1 MSEITITP
9 CKSVRGELFV
19 PGDKSISHRA
29 IMISSLSNDRTEIEG
44 LCVGEDSLRTIEAF
58 RRLGVVIESKDGLTQ
73 QSNLNAKTKK
83 TIIVK
88 GRGLRGLR
96 PPPEALYLGNSATT
110 MRLLLGILAGQ
121 EFECKLSGDISLN
134 QRPMKRVTAPLRL
147 MGASINGR
155 DDANFAPLTIRGS
168 SLKGID
174 YHSKIASAQVKS
186 AILFAGLYAKG
197 VTRLKEPEKS
207 RDHTE
212 RMLKSFGVSLKVKG
226 RSVAIT
232 SPCKYLS
239 SPGRIIIPGDISSA
253 AFFLVAAAIIKGSQ
267 LTLKSVGLNPT
278 RTGIIDILKR
288 MGADIKI
295 FNVQYSGRKI
305 FDFLHSK
312 QKSNIYEPTGDIT
325 IKGTGK
331 LVATTI
337 TLKEIPRTIDE
348 LPILMVA
355 ASCAQGKTQ
364 IRGAGELRLKETD
377 RINSM
382 VLNLSKMGAK
392 IKSNSQGD
400 IIIEGTKRLRGS
412 KVDSFSDHRTAMSM
426 VIAGLVAEDKTTIA
440 DTACIDTSF
449 PDFMLTLQKII

>member
-1 MSEITITP
+1 MAEITITP

-29 IMISSLSNDRTEIEG
+29 IMISSLSNGRTEIEG
-44 LCVGEDSLRTIEAF
+44 LCIGEDSLCTVEAL
-58 RRLGVVIESKDGLTQ
+58 RRLGVAIESEEGLTQ
-73 QSNLNAKTKK
+73 QSNLTLKTAKTV
-83 TIIVK
+83 IVK
-88 GRGLRGLR
+88 GMGLRGLR
-96 PPPEALYLGNSATT
+96 PPQEPLYLGNSGTT

-121 EFECKLSGDISLN
+121 EFECKLSGDLSLN
-134 QRPMKRVTAPLRL
+134 QRPMKRVTEPLRL
-147 MGASINGR
+147 MGAQINGR
-155 DDANFAPLTIRGS
+155 DDANFAPLTIRGG

-174 YHSKIASAQVKS
+174 YHSKISSAQVKS

-197 VTRLKEPEKS
+197 GTRFREPEKS

-212 RMLKSFGVSLKVKG
+212 RMLSSFGVSLKVKG
-226 RSVAIT
+226 SSVAIA
-232 SPCKYLS
+232 SPCKNLS

-253 AFFLVAAAIIKGSQ
+253 AFFLVAATIVKGSQ

-278 RTGIIDILKR
+278 RTGVIDILKR

-295 FNVQYSGRKI
+295 SNVQYSGRKV
-305 FDFLHSK
+305 FDFLRRG
-312 QKSNIYEPTGDIT
+312 QKSNICEPMGDIT
-325 IKGTGK
+325 VKGTGK
-331 LVATTI
+331 LIATTI
-337 TLKEIPRTIDE
+337 RFKEIPRTIDE

-392 IKSNSQGD
+392 IEVNSQGD
-400 IIIEGTKRLRGS
+400 IIIEGTKKLEGGE
-412 KVDSFSDHRTAMSM
+412 VDSFTDHRTAMSM
-426 VIAGLVAEDKTTIA
+426 VIAGLVAEGKTTIT

-449 PDFMLTLQKII
+449 PNFILTLQKII